1 MKQSVDAG
9 FDDHPADEDRGRGA
23 WAVAIAD
30 DCDSCEDQRLELTV
44 EEEGAAG
51 AGLVLHLSPTTARR
65 LRAAIAAGL
74 RDLGEPPG
82 P

>member
-1 MKQSVDAG
+1 MKQSIDAG
-9 FDDHPADEDRGRGA
+9 FDDHPPDDDRRRGA

-30 DCDSCEDQRLELTV
+30 DCDGCDDQRVELTV

-51 AGLVLHLSPTTARR
+51 GGLVLHLSPDTARR

-74 RDLGEPPG
+74 RDLGERPG
-82 P
+82 T